1 MPIFPGMATTLIP
14 EDELCVE
21 FPAMSVGLADGC
33 GGIVYEVSDLRIIL
47 RDEATRIYG
56 GFRPACL
63 SPSSLRRFFWLS
75 SPLSSV
81 PRVTPLPEIAGL
93 VTGQG
98 QKEDLSRTATVTAV
112 QAAQGL
118 FSHILPTL
126 ARRCAG
132 GAFEHFCRPMGCGYD
147 GPACPPPY
155 ALDCS
160 VK

>member
-75 SPLSSV
+75 SPLPSV
-81 PRVTPLPEIAGL
+81 PRVTPLPENRWSGHR
-93 VTGQG
+93 
-98 QKEDLSRTATVTAV
+98 SRPER
-112 QAAQGL
+112 G
-118 FSHILPTL
+118 SEPDCD
-126 ARRCAG
+126 RYGRSG
-132 GAFEHFCRPMGCGYD
+132 GA
-147 GPACPPPY
+147 
-155 ALDCS
+155 
-160 VK
+160 